1 MKYILPLFFLMIL
14 STCTQKA
21 NDKPASSVTIFAAA
35 SLADVISEISNQWEG
50 KSKAEVK
57 INLASSGTLARQI
70 EQGAPVDVYISANKK
85 WAYYLDSLGYFIKG
99 NNKAV
104 AQNELVLISQKNS
117 HIDDVIINKDLDLI
131 NLLND
136 GRLSIGDPAHVPAG
150 QYARQALNYYG
161 WYQLISNQVLPSR
174 DVRAALSMVELGEAP
189 LGIVYKTDAIRSQ
202 KVKII
207 GTFPAASH
215 DPIIYIIALCSHKS
229 LASNYYTYLTA
240 SEATKVWRKHGF
252 KPYMKIP

>member
-1 MKYILPLFFLMIL
+1 MIL
-14 STCTQKA
+14 SNCGQKA
-21 NDKPASSVTIFAAA
+21 YDRPASSITIFAAS

-50 KSKAEVK
+50 KSNAEVK

-70 EQGAPVDVYISANKK
+70 EQGAPVDVYLSANKK
-85 WAYYLDSLGYFIKG
+85 WAYYLDSLGYFIEG
-99 NNKAV
+99 NNKAI
-104 AQNELVLISQKNS
+104 AQNELVLISPKNS
-117 HIDDVIINKDLDLI
+117 RIDDVIINKDLDFI

-150 QYARQALNYYG
+150 QYTRQALNYYG
-161 WYQLISNQVLPSR
+161 WYQLISNQVLPSM

-207 GTFPAASH
+207 GTFPVAAH
-215 DPIIYIIALCSHKS
+215 DPIIYTIGLCSHKS
-229 LASNYYTYLTA
+229 LASNFYSYLTA
-240 SEATKVWRKHGF
+240 NEATEVWSKHGF